1 MSRNIIAKLNLIQSK
16 IKDKI
21 INEYDILEI
30 KNVDITLTKHMLYSE
45 NTLAKDLYN
54 SSWSEEI
61 QNRII
66 HFLYWRLVI
75 S

>member
-21 INEYDILEI
+21 INESDILEI
-30 KNVDITLTKHMLYSE
+30 KNVDITLTKRMLYSE
-45 NTLAKDLYN
+45 NTLAKGLYN

>member
-1 MSRNIIAKLNLIQSK
+1 MSRNIIVKLNLIQSK